1 MDNFINHSYNFG
13 LLFSTFGLLGELK
26 SRKNDLS
33 RCLIVNGNIALT
45 LALVGTSAKIYR
57 DIVS

>member
-1 MDNFINHSYNFG
+1 MDNFVNHSYNFA
-13 LLFSTFGLLGELK
+13 LLFSTFGLLSELK

-33 RCLIVNGNIALT
+33 RCLVVNGNIALT
-45 LALVGTSAKIYR
+45 LTLVGTSAKIYR